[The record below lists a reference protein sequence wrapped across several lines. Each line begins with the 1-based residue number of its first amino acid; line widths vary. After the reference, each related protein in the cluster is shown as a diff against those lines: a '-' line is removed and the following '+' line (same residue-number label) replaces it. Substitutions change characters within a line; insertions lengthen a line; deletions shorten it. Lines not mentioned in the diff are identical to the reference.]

1 MNSKRIALGIIAL
14 ATVVS
19 LGTAAN
25 NAFARGH
32 GNYHGQGQMMGQA
45 YEALTPEKQAKF
57 DSLIDAFNTKVTP
70 LRDKLWAKHTELNA
84 LSSNPNTK
92 PEDIRK
98 LTDEITALRTQY
110 RTEAANLD
118 ASMQKEVGIKTHFA
132 TMGHRGMGGMG
143 GGCGMMG
150 GKGGMDSGMMQM
162 HDGEGPHRGQNM

>member
-25 NAFARGH
+25 DAFARGH
-32 GNYHGQGQMMGQA
+32 GNDHGNMMGQT

-57 DSLIDAFNTKVTP
+57 DSLIEAFNAKVTP
-70 LRDKLWAKHTELNA
+70 LRDKLWAKHTELRA
-84 LSSNPNTK
+84 LSNNPNTK

-110 RTEAANLD
+110 RAEAANLD
-118 ASMQKEVGIKTHFA
+118 ASMQKEVGIKTRFG
-132 TMGHRGMGGMG
+132 TMGHMGMGGMG
-143 GGCGMMG
+143 GGCGGMG
-150 GKGGMDSGMMQM
+150 GMGGNGGGMMM
-162 HDGEGPHRGQNM
+162 HDGDGPHRGPNM